1 MLFVACH
8 AALKKNIAFME
19 INSIGDFVAAVFD
32 AIVLALGLNPEATRY
47 MNTDVESI
55 AVLVTVAFIAGVSLL
70 LGQSVVLF
78 LNRVTRTRFLL
89 SLALNG
95 ALYVVNLLIWS
106 TVIWLIGRLAFDVQQ
121 PIGIAMMAVL
131 LGSAPFVFGFFILV
145 PYLGLIFTR
154 VLYAWSLL
162 VTIVMVES
170 AFQIGWLRTTV
181 CVGLGWLVL
190 LLIDRTVGRPIV
202 MVRDRVLLK
211 LTGVAPYAQAS
222 QLGRTH

>member
-1 MLFVACH
+1 MD
-8 AALKKNIAFME
+8 IQ
-19 INSIGDFVAAVFD
+19 SIGDFVAAVFD
-32 AIVLALGLNPEATRY
+32 AIRLALGLNPDASGYINTEA
-47 MNTDVESI
+47 DAI
-55 AVLVTVAFIAGVSLL
+55 AVVVTVAFIAGVSLL

-78 LNRVTRTRFLL
+78 LNRVTRTRFVF

-95 ALYVVNLLIWS
+95 ALYVVNLMIWS
-106 TVIWLIGRLAFDVQQ
+106 TVIWGIGRLAFDVQQ

-145 PYLGLIFTR
+145 PYLGLIFSR

-162 VTIVMVES
+162 VTLVMVES
-170 AFQIGWLRTTV
+170 AFEIGWLRTAV

-202 MVRDRVLLK
+202 TVRDRVLMK

>member
-1 MLFVACH
+1 
-8 AALKKNIAFME
+8 ME

-89 SLALNG
+89 SIALNG

-170 AFQIGWLRTTV
+170 AFQIGWLRTIV

>member
-1 MLFVACH
+1 
-8 AALKKNIAFME
+8 ME
-19 INSIGDFVAAVFD
+19 IHSIGDFLAAVFD
-32 AIVLALGLNPEATRY
+32 AIGLALGLNPDASRY
-47 MNTDVESI
+47 INTGIYSI
-55 AVLVTVAFIAGVSLL
+55 AVVLTVAFIAGVSLL

-78 LNRVTRTRFLL
+78 LNRITRTRFIA

-95 ALYVVNLLIWS
+95 ALYVINLLIWS

-145 PYLGLIFTR
+145 PYLGLLFSR

-162 VTIVMVES
+162 VTLVMVES
-170 AFQIGWLRTTV
+170 AFQVGWLRTTV
-181 CVGLGWLVL
+181 CVGLGWMLI

-202 MVRDRVLLK
+202 IVRDRLLTK
-211 LTGVAPYAQAS
+211 LTGVAPFAQAS

>member
-1 MLFVACH
+1 MDIH
-8 AALKKNIAFME
+8 
-19 INSIGDFVAAVFD
+19 SIGDFVAAVFD
-32 AIVLALGLNPEATRY
+32 AIGLALGLNPDASGY
-47 MNTDVESI
+47 INTDADAI
-55 AVLVTVAFIAGVSLL
+55 AVVVTVAFIAGVSLL

-78 LNRVTRTRFLL
+78 LNRVTRIRFVF

-95 ALYVVNLLIWS
+95 ALYVVNLIIWS
-106 TVIWLIGRLAFDVQQ
+106 TVIWGIGRLAFDVQQ

-145 PYLGLIFTR
+145 PYLGLIFSR

-162 VTIVMVES
+162 VTLVMVES
-170 AFQIGWLRTTV
+170 AFEIGWLRTAV

-202 MVRDRVLLK
+202 TVRDRVLMK

-222 QLGRTH
+222 QLGRTN

>member
-1 MLFVACH
+1 
-8 AALKKNIAFME
+8 ME
-19 INSIGDFVAAVFD
+19 IHSIGDFLAAVFD
-32 AIVLALGLNPEATRY
+32 AIGLSLGLNPNASRY
-47 MNTDVESI
+47 INTETSSI
-55 AVLVTVAFIAGVSLL
+55 AVVVTVAFIAGVSLL

-78 LNRVTRTRFLL
+78 LNRVTRTRFIV

-106 TVIWLIGRLAFDVQQ
+106 TVIWGIGRLAFDVQQ

-145 PYLGLIFTR
+145 PYLGLLFSR

-162 VTIVMVES
+162 ATVVMVES
-170 AFQIGWLRTTV
+170 AFGIGWLRTTV

-202 MVRDRVLLK
+202 IVRDRVLMK

>member
-1 MLFVACH
+1 
-8 AALKKNIAFME
+8 ME
-19 INSIGDFVAAVFD
+19 IHSIGDFLAAVFD
-32 AIVLALGLNPEATRY
+32 VIGLALGLNPAATRY
-47 MNTDVESI
+47 VDTEIESV

-78 LNRVTRTRFLL
+78 LNRVSRMRFLA
-89 SLALNG
+89 SLALNA

-106 TVIWLIGRLAFDVQQ
+106 TVIWGIGRLAFNVQQ
-121 PIGIAMMAVL
+121 PIGIAMLAVL

-145 PYLGLIFTR
+145 PYLGLVFTR

-162 VTIVMVES
+162 VTVVMVES
-170 AFQIGWLRTTV
+170 VFGIGWLRTTA

-202 MVRDRVLLK
+202 SVRDRLLTR

>member
-1 MLFVACH
+1 
-8 AALKKNIAFME
+8 ME
-19 INSIGDFVAAVFD
+19 IHSIGDFLAAVFD
-32 AIVLALGLNPEATRY
+32 AIGLSLGLNPNASRY
-47 MNTDVESI
+47 INTETSSI
-55 AVLVTVAFIAGVSLL
+55 AVVVTVAFIAGVSLL

-78 LNRVTRTRFLL
+78 LNRVTRTRFIV

-106 TVIWLIGRLAFDVQQ
+106 TVIWGIGRLAFDVQQ

-145 PYLGLIFTR
+145 PYLGLLFSR

-162 VTIVMVES
+162 ATVVMVES
-170 AFQIGWLRTTV
+170 AFGIGWLRTTL

-202 MVRDRVLLK
+202 IVRDRVLMK

>member
-1 MLFVACH
+1 MRPINRCGGDSSVSFPRRVA
-8 AALKKNIAFME
+8 
-19 INSIGDFVAAVFD
+19 VARPECGAV
-32 AIVLALGLNPEATRY
+32 P
-47 MNTDVESI
+47 
-55 AVLVTVAFIAGVSLL
+55 
-70 LGQSVVLF
+70 QP
-78 LNRVTRTRFLL
+78 VTRTRFIF
-89 SLALNG
+89 SLALNA
-95 ALYVVNLLIWS
+95 ALYVVNLFIWS
-106 TVIWLIGRLAFDVQQ
+106 TVIWPIGRLAFDVKQ

-145 PYLGLIFTR
+145 PYLGLLFTR

-162 VTIVMVES
+162 ATVVMVES

-181 CVGLGWLVL
+181 CVGLGWMLL

-202 MVRDRVLLK
+202 TVRDRIFTK